1 MCCWVTVVRVAGLE
15 TPPAQ
20 TVGRALL
27 PGAVGAA
34 LHGGDWQLWV
44 EETAAGRARRRR
56 RRPASPGAMDA
67 GPEGTRPQ
75 GGAAARWRGEKGAGA
90 VHAHTQRARSQGQA
104 APPSEDGCCAGSPS
118 VSHFCLWRCCPGSTG
133 SLFQC

>member
-1 MCCWVTVVRVAGLE
+1 MRCWVTVVRVAGLE

-44 EETAAGRARRRR
+44 EETQQ
-56 RRPASPGAMDA
+56 A
-67 GPEGTRPQ
+67 GPGEGVGGQRPPAQWTRALRGQ
-75 GGAAARWRGEKGAGA
+75 GHREG
-90 VHAHTQRARSQGQA
+90 
-104 APPSEDGCCAGSPS
+104 
-118 VSHFCLWRCCPGSTG
+118 L
-133 SLFQC
+133 L